1 MSLETQG
8 AVVATWATWP
18 LQVSLEGQ
26 RPRQRHI
33 CGQVAPWHR
42 GITTVAVWHRRCR
55 AAADL
60 AQASCEHTPGRG
72 GPGRAQAGR
81 GRVLCRLLG
90 QGLMAGIGSL
100 GETPRPLVAAAGLR
114 PQIGRPDRGRQPIGI

>member
-1 MSLETQG
+1 MTRNLRYVIG
-8 AVVATWATWP
+8 DPGGRGGDVGHVAAAS
-18 LQVSLEGQ
+18 VIGQ

-33 CGQVAPWHR
+33 CGQVASWHR

-72 GPGRAQAGR
+72 GCSAGYSGRDSWQA
-81 GRVLCRLLG
+81 L
-90 QGLMAGIGSL
+90 
-100 GETPRPLVAAAGLR
+100 AA
-114 PQIGRPDRGRQPIGI
+114 